1 MAKEQTSI
9 LIFLDRKN
17 DFCIRR
23 LINSNLR
30 HTVNNCFRVTPGTSV
45 LVRAAA
51 TLWGTAVNFSGGS
64 VYYLDGIT
72 EIAVTK
78 IAGATAKL
86 QIIPYNID
94 NNTADISN
102 SKNINAGNSLTENFI
117 GYYVVTPYVNASNT
131 TTVSNSSKSATLK
144 VDFS

>member
-1 MAKEQTSI
+1 M
-9 LIFLDRKN
+9 
-17 DFCIRR
+17 
-23 LINSNLR
+23 
-30 HTVNNCFRVTPGTSV
+30 
-45 LVRAAA
+45 VRAAA

>member
-1 MAKEQTSI
+1 M

-23 LINSNLR
+23 LINSNLG

-102 SKNINAGNSLTENFI
+102 SKNINTGNSLKENFT
-117 GYYVVTPYVNASNT
+117 GYYVITPYVNASNT

>member
-1 MAKEQTSI
+1 M
-9 LIFLDRKN
+9 
-17 DFCIRR
+17 
-23 LINSNLR
+23 
-30 HTVNNCFRVTPGTSV
+30 
-45 LVRAAA
+45 VRAAA

-64 VYYLDGIT
+64 IYYLDGIT

-102 SKNINAGNSLTENFI
+102 SKNINTGNSLKENFT
-117 GYYVVTPYVNASNT
+117 GYYVITPYVNASNT